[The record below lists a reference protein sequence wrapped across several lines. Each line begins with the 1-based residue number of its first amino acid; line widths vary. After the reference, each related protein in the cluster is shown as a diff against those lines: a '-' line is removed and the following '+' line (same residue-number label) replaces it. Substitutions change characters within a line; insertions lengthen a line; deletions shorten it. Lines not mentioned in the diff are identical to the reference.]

1 MTEYILFAALFL
13 ALIICYAVLFW
24 LERRDNRRV
33 EHLYACVAKLSVNQE
48 HIQND
53 HTKLM
58 TAEQT
63 AEERIAER
71 MEKKWNKGLE
81 NMMAYNPFIKQ
92 DAGDDE

>member
-1 MTEYILFAALFL
+1 MREYILFAALFL
-13 ALIICYAVLFW
+13 VFAIGYAVLFW
-24 LERRDNRRV
+24 LERRDQRYI
-33 EHLYACVAKLSVNQE
+33 EHLYGQVAKLAMNQE